1 MVYTYIIL
9 KKGYVVSEMTIP
21 ENIKFN
27 EIENAFQIIRKRQE
41 EEFQKFK

>member
-9 KKGYVVSEMTIP
+9 KQGYVVSGMTIP

-27 EIENAFQIIRKRQE
+27 EIQNVFQIIRKRQG
-41 EEFQKFK
+41 EEFHKFK